1 MKKLFTYT
9 YESKKAEKR
18 GFPKRQRGRFF
29 FPTQGEAKFFVKS
42 LKLKNVRIVKATD
55 KETKRLFRQGRD

>member
-18 GFPKRQRGRFF
+18 GLPKRQRGRFF
-29 FPTQGEAKFFVKS
+29 FPTQGEVKFF
-42 LKLKNVRIVKATD
+42 LKGSNLKNVRIVKATR